1 MLNRLLTLGLLALI
15 WLNLLPYAA
24 NLGAAPG
31 AAQADSRYF
40 PETHHWVRGLFLKYW
55 NEHGGLAQQGYP
67 LSEEFPEVN
76 KLNGKTF
83 TVQYFERA
91 IFERHPENAG
101 TPYEVLLSQLGTY
114 EQNARYPNGSN
125 PAAAPVAD

>member
-1 MLNRLLTLGLLALI
+1 MYRRVISLPLVLAVLAL
-15 WLNLLPYAA
+15 LVGLVSQVPAH
-24 NLGAAPG
+24 
-31 AAQADSRYF
+31 AAQDEIRYF

-83 TVQYFERA
+83 TVQYFVRA
-91 IFERHPENAG
+91 IFERPPENAG

-114 EQNARYPNGSN
+114 ELSNRYNGGL
-125 PAAAPVAD
+125 PAAQ